1 MKMKND
7 FLGCATSKERI
18 KRLKGEIENSIRI
31 NRGMVHKCIVEV
43 VLLSR
48 NIEKRRKEK
57 ALLGQMWEG
66 PGERLSIAFS
76 GGIES

>member
-1 MKMKND
+1 MK
-7 FLGCATSKERI
+7 
-18 KRLKGEIENSIRI
+18 
-31 NRGMVHKCIVEV
+31 VHRCTVFPCPNNMDID
-43 VLLSR
+43 LANL
-48 NIEKRRKEK
+48 KEK